1 MAIKLKKRN
10 GKTEFLDTVVFGI
23 VFHKPNTK
31 AGELQFKEN
40 VRKKLEN
47 IWGNLKKAYIII
59 NQVELKS
66 NNDNESSSM
75 R

>member
-10 GKTEFLDTVVFGI
+10 GKMEFLDTVVFGI
-23 VFHKPNTK
+23 VFHKPSTRD
-31 AGELQFKEN
+31 GELQFKEN

-59 NQVELKS
+59 NQEELK
-66 NNDNESSSM
+66 NKGN
-75 R
+75 